1 MKKALLIMIMIAF
14 SLLIYSFKNNT
25 SNSVQEQYIILK
37 KIDNIEIR
45 KYRESVNASYYS
57 KGKEERNNYFKNLA
71 AYIFGDNN
79 KNISIAM
86 TSPVT
91 MKLYGNKEM
100 IFRMPNN
107 YTLDSLPKA
116 NNPKINFMTIA
127 SCTKAAIQ
135 YSGYSNKNIEE
146 NKIKELKN
154 ILERENINH
163 NNKFELLVYNSPFE
177 ILNRRNEITI
187 NIIYP

>member
-100 IFRMPNN
+100 IFRMPSN
-107 YTLDSLPKA
+107 YTIDNLPKA
-116 NNPKINFMTIA
+116 NNPEINFMTIA

>member
-1 MKKALLIMIMIAF
+1 MKKTLFIMIMIALL
-14 SLLIYSFKNNT
+14 LLIYSFKNRTN
-25 SNSVQEQYIILK
+25 NNVQEQYLILK

-45 KYRESVNASYYS
+45 DYRESVNASYYS
-57 KGKEERNNYFKNLA
+57 KQKEERNNHFKNLA
-71 AYIFGDNN
+71 AYIFGENTEN
-79 KNISIAM
+79 ASIDM

-100 IFRMPNN
+100 IFRMPSN
-107 YTLDSLPKA
+107 YTLDNLPKA

-146 NKIKELKN
+146 KKTQELKN
-154 ILERENINH
+154 ILERENIKH
-163 NNKFELLVYNSPFE
+163 DNKFELLVYNSPFK

>member
-1 MKKALLIMIMIAF
+1 MRKTLFIMLITAVL
-14 SLLIYSFKNNT
+14 LLIYSFKNRTN
-25 SNSVQEQYIILK
+25 NNVQEQYIILK
-37 KIDNIEIR
+37 KIGNIEIR
-45 KYRESVNASYYS
+45 EYRESVNASYYS
-57 KGKEERNNYFKNLA
+57 KKKTERNNYFKNLA
-71 AYIFGDNN
+71 AYIFGGNTEN
-79 KNISIAM
+79 ESIDM

-91 MKLYGNKEM
+91 MRLYGNREM
-100 IFRMPNN
+100 IFRMPSN
-107 YTLDSLPKA
+107 YTLDNLPKA

-146 NKIKELKN
+146 KKIQELKN
-154 ILERENINH
+154 ILERENIKH
-163 NNKFELLVYNSPFE
+163 DNKFELLVYNSPFE

>member
-1 MKKALLIMIMIAF
+1 MKKTFFIMIMIALL
-14 SLLIYSFKNNT
+14 LLIYSFKSRTNYN
-25 SNSVQEQYIILK
+25 VQEQYIILK

-45 KYRESVNASYYS
+45 QYGESVNASYYS
-57 KGKEERNNYFKNLA
+57 ELKAERNSYFKNLA
-71 AYIFGDNN
+71 AYIFGDNTEN
-79 KNISIAM
+79 ESIDM

-100 IFRMPNN
+100 IFRMPSN
-107 YTLDSLPKA
+107 YTLDNLPKA
-116 NNPKINFMTIA
+116 KNPKINFMTIA

-154 ILERENINH
+154 ILERESIKH
-163 NNKFELLVYNSPFE
+163 DNKFELLAYNSPYK

>member
-1 MKKALLIMIMIAF
+1 MLITAVL
-14 SLLIYSFKNNT
+14 LLIYSFKNRTN
-25 SNSVQEQYIILK
+25 NNVKEQYIILK

-57 KGKEERNNYFKNLA
+57 KEKEERNNYFKNLA
-71 AYIFGDNN
+71 AYIFGDNTEN
-79 KNISIAM
+79 ASIEM

-100 IFRMPNN
+100 IFRMPSN
-107 YTLDSLPKA
+107 YTIDNLPIA
-116 NNPKINFMTIA
+116 NNPEINFMTIA

-146 NKIKELKN
+146 KKIQELKN
-154 ILERENINH
+154 ILKRENIKYD
-163 NNKFELLVYNSPFE
+163 NKFELLVYNSPFE

>member
-1 MKKALLIMIMIAF
+1 MKKILFIMITIALL
-14 SLLIYSFKNNT
+14 LLIYSFKNRTN
-25 SNSVQEQYIILK
+25 NNVQEQYVILK
-37 KIDNIEIR
+37 KMDNIEIR
-45 KYRESVNASYYS
+45 DYRESVNASYYS
-57 KGKEERNNYFKNLA
+57 NQKEERNNYFKNLA
-71 AYIFGDNN
+71 AYIFGDNSEN
-79 KNISIAM
+79 ANIEM

-100 IFRMPNN
+100 IFRMPSN
-107 YTLDSLPKA
+107 YTLDNLPKA

-146 NKIKELKN
+146 RKIQELKN
-154 ILERENINH
+154 ILERENIKH
-163 NNKFELLVYNSPFE
+163 DNKFELLVYNSPFE

>member
-1 MKKALLIMIMIAF
+1 MKTTLFIIIITTVLFLM
-14 SLLIYSFKNNT
+14 YSFGNSSNNIE
-25 SNSVQEQYIILK
+25 QEQYVILK

-45 KYRESVNASYYS
+45 KYRESLNASYYS
-57 KGKEERNNYFKNLA
+57 KEKEERNNYFKNLA
-71 AYIFGDNN
+71 AYIFGDNTEN
-79 KNISIAM
+79 ASINM

-91 MKLYGNKEM
+91 MKLYGNREM
-100 IFRMPNN
+100 IFRMPSN
-107 YTLDSLPKA
+107 YTLDNLPKA
-116 NNPKINFMTIA
+116 NNPEINFMTIA

-146 NKIKELKN
+146 KKIQELKN
-154 ILERENINH
+154 ILERENIKH
-163 NNKFELLVYNSPFE
+163 DNKFELLVYNSPFE

>member
-1 MKKALLIMIMIAF
+1 MRKTLFIMLITAVL
-14 SLLIYSFKNNT
+14 LLIYSFKNRTN
-25 SNSVQEQYIILK
+25 NNVKEQYIILK

-45 KYRESVNASYYS
+45 KYKESVNASYYS
-57 KGKEERNNYFKNLA
+57 KEKEERNNYFKNLA
-71 AYIFGDNN
+71 AYIFGDNTEN
-79 KNISIAM
+79 ASIEM

-100 IFRMPNN
+100 IFRMPSN
-107 YTLDSLPKA
+107 YTIDNLPKA
-116 NNPKINFMTIA
+116 NNPEINFMTIA

-146 NKIKELKN
+146 KKIQELKN
-154 ILERENINH
+154 ILKRENIKYD
-163 NNKFELLVYNSPFE
+163 NKFELLVYNSPFE

>member
-107 YTLDSLPKA
+107 YTLDSLPTTAASQLVKKA
-116 NNPKINFMTIA
+116 MTINEINVINA
-127 SCTKAAIQ
+127 QAQ
-135 YSGYSNKNIEE
+135 YST
-146 NKIKELKN
+146 LKGTLT
-154 ILERENINH
+154 ILLETTCSIAN
-163 NNKFELLVYNSPFE
+163 
-177 ILNRRNEITI
+177 
-187 NIIYP
+187 

>member
-1 MKKALLIMIMIAF
+1 MIMIAF

-57 KGKEERNNYFKNLA
+57 KAKEERNNYFKNLA

-100 IFRMPNN
+100 IFRMPSN
-107 YTLDSLPKA
+107 YTLDNLPKA

-146 NKIKELKN
+146 KKIQELKN
-154 ILERENINH
+154 ILERENIKH
-163 NNKFELLVYNSPFE
+163 DNKFELLVYNSPFE

>member
-1 MKKALLIMIMIAF
+1 MKNFLVIVIITVVLFLL
-14 SLLIYSFKNNT
+14 YSFRNSSKNI
-25 SNSVQEQYIILK
+25 SEEQYIVLK

-57 KGKEERNNYFKNLA
+57 EEKAERNNYFRNLA
-71 AYIFGDNN
+71 AYIFGDNTEN
-79 KNISIAM
+79 ASIDM

-100 IFRMPNN
+100 IFRMPSN
-107 YTLDSLPKA
+107 YTLDNLPKS

-146 NKIKELKN
+146 RKIQELKN
-154 ILERENINH
+154 ILERENIKH
-163 NNKFELLVYNSPFE
+163 DNKFELLVYNSPFE